1 MAPGTGWHGGRADR
15 GGTRPHHPRRL
26 RRDRARRRTRPVR
39 RRAAAAGPGPRRRP
53 VRPAA
58 AAPARPEPRLPA
70 GAQGPGATGP
80 HPVGRSPRRPRGRRR
95 PAARRPAAPAG
106 RRRTGES
113 AARTGPDP
121 GGGGARAQLAA
132 RRPGGPALHR
142 VRTRLPRGGGD
153 PRPARRRHRRPPPG
167 DRGLRPPHARRSR
180 RPPEGHPRARPGPPG
195 RRRPRR
201 PRPAPR
207 HPPAAVRRPRGRRA
221 DPAAAEGPARRL
233 GRGHRPRRHRGRRRG
248 RRAGRR
254 RPRRTARHHR
264 RRTGERL
271 MTGTDRTPPTDKVLD
286 SLKRLTA
293 ELRQTRKRLRE
304 AEDAAREPVAI
315 IGMACRYP
323 GGVRSPEDLWR
334 LVAGG
339 RDAVSAFPTDRDWD
353 LGALHGP
360 QAGDAGTS
368 HAQAGGFLYDVADF
382 DPAPF
387 GISPREATA
396 MDPQQRLLLETAWET
411 FEHAGIDPSALR
423 GSRTGVYAGIMYHDY
438 AARLKE
444 LPEEVMGYLGTGT
457 SGSIASGRVAY
468 TFGLEGP
475 AVTIDTACSSSLV
488 ALHLA
493 VTALRKGECSLAMA
507 GGATVMASPLP
518 FVDFSRQEG
527 LASDGRCKSFAAAA
541 DGTGWAEG
549 AGMLLLERL
558 SDARRNGH
566 RVLAV
571 VRGSAVNQDGASNGL
586 TAPNG
591 PAQRRVIR
599 QALADAG
606 LGPADVDAVEAHGTG
621 TTLGDPIE
629 AQALLAA
636 YGQGRAPGQPLR
648 LGSLKSN
655 IGHTQAAAGVGGVIK
670 MVLALREQLLPR
682 TLHVDEPTPHVDWSA
697 GAVELLT
704 EPRPWPRGEA
714 PRRAG
719 VSSFGFSGTNAHV
732 VIEEPPA
739 EEPRP
744 APDAAP
750 APAGT
755 PRTTALWAL
764 TAASE
769 PALRAQAARLS
780 EHLRRHPGLRPHDV
794 GYSLLTTRAPLEH
807 RAVLTGDDPGE
818 LLRAVEAFAAGRP
831 ASALLHGRTAPGG
844 LAMMFTGGGSQRPRM
859 GRGLYEAFPAFADA
873 FDEVCAELDR
883 HLPAP
888 LRPVVFAGPDEDGH
902 ALLAGQ
908 AFAQPAL
915 FAVEVALFRLFGS
928 WGVEPD
934 HVLGHSGGELA
945 AAYVAGVLSVADAA
959 ALVAARGRLTGELPP
974 GGVMVAVAAAED
986 EVRPLLA
993 DGAEIAAV
1001 NSPGAV
1007 VLTGDEQPV
1016 TALAAHF
1023 ARQGRK
1029 TRRLNVS
1036 YASHSARVTP
1046 MLDELRQVA
1055 AGLEFRPPRIGF
1067 VSTVTGRPADATELC
1082 TPEYWV
1088 RNARRPVR
1096 FADAV
1101 RHLEAAGVRTFL
1113 ELGPEAALTPMAEA
1127 CLTAACAAVP
1137 AQRADRPETAAVT
1150 AAAGHLHARGTAVD
1164 WEAFFQGTHARR
1176 VGLPTYAFQRRRHWL
1191 RAPVRDR
1198 VDVSAAGLGFPD
1210 HPLLGASV
1218 LMADSEEYL
1227 FTGRLTPAAQPW
1239 LADHAVGGSV
1249 LLPGTAFLE
1258 LALRAGRPADCDRV
1272 EELTLTAPLVIPDDR
1287 AVVLQIRVGAPG
1299 EDGRRAVEVYAR
1311 DEDALPGQPWVR
1323 HATGTLSAAAPHPPR
1338 DEDPAVWPP
1347 AGATALG
1354 LDGLYDRLA
1363 AEGLH
1368 YGPVFQGLRA
1378 VWQRGREL
1386 FAEVALDD
1394 EQHDGARSFGLHPAL
1409 LDAALHALGL
1419 GTLPHVAGTAALP
1432 FSWHGVSLFAAGAA
1446 AARVRLAP
1454 NGPGTVAI
1462 DVTDP
1467 TGRPVLAVD
1476 ALALR
1481 PAGRITAG
1489 AGTREPLLHLTWT
1502 PPRTPAVPAPYGATA
1517 ALADALDSAE
1527 PPPGI
1532 LLLPLTGTPRDA
1544 RPDRAAG
1551 ECAADALE
1559 QVRAWL
1565 ADDRFAATRLV
1576 AVTSGAVA
1584 AGPEEDVTDL
1594 AGAAALGL
1602 LRSAQSEHPGR
1613 IVLVDTDAPEDL
1625 TRDLP
1630 AVLGTDEPAL
1640 ALRAGRPLLP
1650 RLVPAGAPPGRPPA
1664 FDPDGTVLITGG
1676 TGALGGLLA
1685 RHLVAEHGVRHL
1697 LLTSRSGPAADGAP
1711 ELADALRALGARV
1724 TVTACDA
1731 ADRESLAGLLASI
1744 PQDRPLTAVVH
1755 AAGVL
1760 DDGTVQTLTP
1770 DRVRRVMAPKA
1781 GAAWHLHDLT
1791 KDAGLSA
1798 FVLFSSA
1805 AGLLGA
1811 PGQANYAAAN
1821 GFLDAL
1827 ALHRRSL
1834 GLPALSL
1841 AWGLWEGTT
1850 GMVGGLD
1857 GPARHRLAGLGMRP
1871 IPAADGLALFDAAL
1885 AGTEPLVAPL
1895 HLDPRRLD
1903 AGTAPALLRALVR
1916 PAPQRSAAAAP
1927 ARPDGTGLAQ
1937 RLAAL
1942 PEAERLRELTE
1953 LVRAEAAAILG
1964 HDSPRE
1970 VPEDRTFAEAGFD
1983 SLAAIGLRNRLG
1995 THTGLRLPTTLV
2007 FDHPT
2012 PAHLAGHLR
2021 GLLLGSTAATA
2032 APARGPAAP
2041 ADEPIAIIGMA
2052 CRYPGGVTSPEDLW
2066 DLVLSGRDAVRA
2078 MPRDRGWDIDGRYD
2092 PGPGPGRRGTFST
2105 RHGGFLDGAADFD
2118 PGFFGISPRE
2128 ALAMDPQ
2135 QRLLL
2140 EVSWEAF
2147 ERAGLDPQSARGSD
2161 TGVFAGVMYHDY
2173 GSWAAD
2179 TPDDVEGYL
2188 GSGTAGSVASG
2199 RIAYALGLEGP
2210 AVTVDTACSS
2220 SLVALHLAAQ
2230 ALRAGECSLALAGGA
2245 TVMATPG
2252 PFIEFSRQR
2261 GLAPDGRCKSFA
2273 AGADGTG
2280 WGEGVAVL
2288 LVERLSDARRNGHR
2302 VLAVLRGSA
2311 VNQDGASNG
2320 LTAPSG
2326 PAQQRV
2332 IRQALAAA
2340 GLTARQVDGVEA
2352 HGTGTVLGDPI
2363 EAQALLETYGGEHG
2377 PDRPVWLGSL
2387 KSNIGHTQAAAGV
2400 GGVIKMV
2407 QAIRHGTLPRTL
2419 HVDRP
2424 TPHVDWSAGG
2434 MRLLTDAVAWPATGE
2449 PRRAGISSFGIS
2461 GTNAHAIIEQ
2471 APDDLAAP
2479 APDAG
2484 PADPARQP
2492 ADDGAPWLLSA
2503 ADPAAL
2509 RDQARRLLTR
2519 LRARPDTP
2527 AADLA
2532 FSLATT
2538 RSALRHRAAV
2548 VAVGG
2553 EDRTA
2558 ALERLAGT
2566 GLPGPGALTG
2576 RAADGTVAFLFSGQG
2591 SQRPGAG
2598 RELAAADPVFAKA
2611 LDEVCGYLDPLLDR
2625 PLREILFAEPGTADA
2640 ALLDRTD
2647 YTQPALFALET
2658 ALAYRLRS
2666 WGVRPDV
2673 VAGHSLGE
2681 LTAAHIAGVL
2691 GLQDAATLVAARGR
2705 LMQALPVHGAMAAV
2719 QAPEEEVV
2727 ALLTDRVTLAAVNGA
2742 GSVVVSGDADAVDA
2756 LTARLA
2762 AAGRR
2767 TRRLRVSHAFHSA
2780 HMDGMLDEFR
2790 RIAREVSFREP
2801 ALPVVSATTGR
2812 PAPAAELCAPEYWV
2826 RQLREPVRFRDA
2838 VARLEADGAAV
2849 FVEIGPGTTLTA
2861 AARDSLADRARPVVP
2876 LLRPGLPET
2885 RALTT
2890 ALAEAHVH
2898 GVDVDWAAY
2907 FADTGAHRVDLP
2919 TYPFQRRRYWL
2930 AAGPR
2935 RTAREHPV
2943 LGPAVSAPDIQ
2954 GSVFAGDLDTRA
2966 RPWLAGHR
2974 VAGTAVLPGAALAE
2988 LALRAG
2994 AELGCPTVEDLVLQA
3009 PLPVPDD
3016 TVLPLRLSVQEP
3028 DADGRRSFGVYAR
3041 AGDTWTRHAVGT
3053 LSAARQDPPATT
3065 GPWPPAGAVAVDL
3078 TGVYDRMAEAGLSYG
3093 ETFRGLRAVWRDG
3106 DALLA
3111 EVALPDGTDPDAFG
3125 VHPALLDA
3133 ALHPLALGED
3143 DRPAP
3148 PVLPFSWRGVRLHG
3162 TGARTLR
3169 VRLAPAGDPG
3179 TVSLELTDPDGA
3191 PVASVA
3197 ALALRP
3203 VSAPPDTARPLLRVE
3218 WTPADHPAPAADP
3231 GTRSWAVL
3239 GPTPIGSLPRADTLA
3254 LLPDG
3259 TDTVLAPFL
3268 TPHDPLDPRPA
3279 HRALE
3284 LIRTWLSDARW
3295 TRSRLVAV
3303 TRRAVAAAPDDD
3315 VPDLAH
3321 APLWGLL
3328 RSAASEHPGRFA
3340 VVDVDGEQASWDA
3353 LPAAVASGLAQ
3364 VALRGG
3370 TPRTPRLV
3378 PSALTPGASVFGPDG
3393 TVLVTG
3399 AAGALGGA
3407 TARHLV
3413 AAHGVRH
3420 VLLVGR
3426 RADDPRLAALAT
3438 EIERLGG
3445 AATAAGCDVGDRDA
3459 LAAVLAGVPAD
3470 RPLTAVVHCAG
3481 VLDDTVVASLTP
3493 HRLERV
3499 LRAKAASAWHLH
3511 DLTKDAGLTAFVLF
3525 SSAAGL
3531 LGAPGQANYAA
3542 ANTFLDALAQH
3553 RRAHGLAALS
3563 LAWGPWDQGGDGM
3576 AGAPELRR
3584 TARAGIEALTPGRGL
3599 ALFDAAVGAVAPD
3612 PVLAPLATD
3621 QERLRALAGDPALPE
3636 PLRLLARHPAR
3647 PARPAHPAAVGHP
3660 AAEPPPA
3667 HLAALRGAE
3676 LEAALRSA
3684 VRTAAAAVLGFTS
3697 PGDVDDDRSLPE
3709 LGMDSLIAVELRN
3722 RLERATGLRL
3732 AATVVFDHPTVPALV
3747 RHLRTELA
3755 AGTAAA
3761 AVPPEDDG
3769 VGALFRRARAA
3780 GRTLD
3785 GIELLRTASRLLPSF
3800 SGAAELGERP
3810 EPVRLAGGD
3819 GTAPAL
3825 VCFPAV
3831 VALSGPH
3838 QFARLAGA
3846 LRGRREVVA
3855 VPQPGFLPGEPL
3867 PADWRA
3873 VVEAQTATVRRYAAG
3888 APVALL
3894 GYSSGGWI
3902 AHAVAASLAAAG
3914 EAPQALV
3921 LLDTYL
3927 QSETSDTLAT
3937 AFTDGLFDRQQD
3949 GAPVDSRSLTAM
3961 GAYFRV
3967 FEEWTPTRTGVPTLF
3982 VRAADALPGTEAGP
3996 HPAWAADA
4004 TAHETPGDHFSLLE
4018 EHAGATAQAVH
4029 AWLTGRTDRHPT
4041 YRSA

>member
-1 MAPGTGWHGGRADR
+1 
-15 GGTRPHHPRRL
+15 
-26 RRDRARRRTRPVR
+26 
-39 RRAAAAGPGPRRRP
+39 
-53 VRPAA
+53 
-58 AAPARPEPRLPA
+58 
-70 GAQGPGATGP
+70 
-80 HPVGRSPRRPRGRRR
+80 
-95 PAARRPAAPAG
+95 
-106 RRRTGES
+106 
-113 AARTGPDP
+113 
-121 GGGGARAQLAA
+121 
-132 RRPGGPALHR
+132 
-142 VRTRLPRGGGD
+142 
-153 PRPARRRHRRPPPG
+153 
-167 DRGLRPPHARRSR
+167 
-180 RPPEGHPRARPGPPG
+180 
-195 RRRPRR
+195 
-201 PRPAPR
+201 
-207 HPPAAVRRPRGRRA
+207 
-221 DPAAAEGPARRL
+221 
-233 GRGHRPRRHRGRRRG
+233 
-248 RRAGRR
+248 
-254 RPRRTARHHR
+254 
-264 RRTGERL
+264 

-334 LVAGG
+334 LLAGG

-807 RAVLTGDDPGE
+807 RAVLTGDDPEE

-945 AAYVAGVLSVADAA
+945 AAHVAGVLSVADAA

-1088 RNARRPVR
+1088 RNARHPVR

-1137 AQRADRPETAAVT
+1137 AQRADRPEPAAVT

-1176 VGLPTYAFQRRRHWL
+1176 IGLPTYAFQRRRHWL

-1258 LALRAGRPADCDRV
+1258 LALRAGRHADCDRV

-1287 AVVLQIRVGAPG
+1287 AVVLQIRVGSPG

-1338 DEDPAVWPP
+1338 DQDPAAWPP

-1368 YGPVFQGLRA
+1368 YGPAFQGLRA

-1419 GTLPHVAGTAALP
+1419 GTLPDVAGTAALP

-1446 AARVRLAP
+1446 TARVRLAP

-1467 TGRPVLAVD
+1467 TGRPVLAAD

-1517 ALADALDSAE
+1517 ALADALDSAA
-1527 PPPGI
+1527 PPPGV

-1551 ECAADALE
+1551 ECAAHVLE

-1625 TRDLP
+1625 PRDLP
-1630 AVLGTDEPAL
+1630 TALGTDEPAL

-1791 KDAGLSA
+1791 RDLPLSA

-1916 PAPQRSAAAAP
+1916 PAPQRS
-1927 ARPDGTGLAQ
+1927 
-1937 RLAAL
+1937 
-1942 PEAERLRELTE
+1942 
-1953 LVRAEAAAILG
+1953 
-1964 HDSPRE
+1964 
-1970 VPEDRTFAEAGFD
+1970 
-1983 SLAAIGLRNRLG
+1983 
-1995 THTGLRLPTTLV
+1995 
-2007 FDHPT
+2007 
-2012 PAHLAGHLR
+2012 
-2021 GLLLGSTAATA
+2021 
-2032 APARGPAAP
+2032 
-2041 ADEPIAIIGMA
+2041 
-2052 CRYPGGVTSPEDLW
+2052 
-2066 DLVLSGRDAVRA
+2066 
-2078 MPRDRGWDIDGRYD
+2078 
-2092 PGPGPGRRGTFST
+2092 
-2105 RHGGFLDGAADFD
+2105 
-2118 PGFFGISPRE
+2118 
-2128 ALAMDPQ
+2128 
-2135 QRLLL
+2135 
-2140 EVSWEAF
+2140 
-2147 ERAGLDPQSARGSD
+2147 
-2161 TGVFAGVMYHDY
+2161 
-2173 GSWAAD
+2173 
-2179 TPDDVEGYL
+2179 
-2188 GSGTAGSVASG
+2188 
-2199 RIAYALGLEGP
+2199 
-2210 AVTVDTACSS
+2210 
-2220 SLVALHLAAQ
+2220 
-2230 ALRAGECSLALAGGA
+2230 
-2245 TVMATPG
+2245 
-2252 PFIEFSRQR
+2252 
-2261 GLAPDGRCKSFA
+2261 
-2273 AGADGTG
+2273 
-2280 WGEGVAVL
+2280 
-2288 LVERLSDARRNGHR
+2288 
-2302 VLAVLRGSA
+2302 
-2311 VNQDGASNG
+2311 
-2320 LTAPSG
+2320 
-2326 PAQQRV
+2326 
-2332 IRQALAAA
+2332 
-2340 GLTARQVDGVEA
+2340 
-2352 HGTGTVLGDPI
+2352 
-2363 EAQALLETYGGEHG
+2363 
-2377 PDRPVWLGSL
+2377 
-2387 KSNIGHTQAAAGV
+2387 
-2400 GGVIKMV
+2400 
-2407 QAIRHGTLPRTL
+2407 
-2419 HVDRP
+2419 
-2424 TPHVDWSAGG
+2424 
-2434 MRLLTDAVAWPATGE
+2434 
-2449 PRRAGISSFGIS
+2449 
-2461 GTNAHAIIEQ
+2461 
-2471 APDDLAAP
+2471 
-2479 APDAG
+2479 
-2484 PADPARQP
+2484 
-2492 ADDGAPWLLSA
+2492 
-2503 ADPAAL
+2503 
-2509 RDQARRLLTR
+2509 
-2519 LRARPDTP
+2519 
-2527 AADLA
+2527 
-2532 FSLATT
+2532 
-2538 RSALRHRAAV
+2538 
-2548 VAVGG
+2548 
-2553 EDRTA
+2553 
-2558 ALERLAGT
+2558 
-2566 GLPGPGALTG
+2566 
-2576 RAADGTVAFLFSGQG
+2576 
-2591 SQRPGAG
+2591 
-2598 RELAAADPVFAKA
+2598 
-2611 LDEVCGYLDPLLDR
+2611 
-2625 PLREILFAEPGTADA
+2625 
-2640 ALLDRTD
+2640 
-2647 YTQPALFALET
+2647 
-2658 ALAYRLRS
+2658 
-2666 WGVRPDV
+2666 
-2673 VAGHSLGE
+2673 
-2681 LTAAHIAGVL
+2681 
-2691 GLQDAATLVAARGR
+2691 
-2705 LMQALPVHGAMAAV
+2705 
-2719 QAPEEEVV
+2719 
-2727 ALLTDRVTLAAVNGA
+2727 
-2742 GSVVVSGDADAVDA
+2742 
-2756 LTARLA
+2756 
-2762 AAGRR
+2762 
-2767 TRRLRVSHAFHSA
+2767 
-2780 HMDGMLDEFR
+2780 
-2790 RIAREVSFREP
+2790 
-2801 ALPVVSATTGR
+2801 
-2812 PAPAAELCAPEYWV
+2812 
-2826 RQLREPVRFRDA
+2826 
-2838 VARLEADGAAV
+2838 
-2849 FVEIGPGTTLTA
+2849 
-2861 AARDSLADRARPVVP
+2861 
-2876 LLRPGLPET
+2876 
-2885 RALTT
+2885 
-2890 ALAEAHVH
+2890 
-2898 GVDVDWAAY
+2898 
-2907 FADTGAHRVDLP
+2907 
-2919 TYPFQRRRYWL
+2919 
-2930 AAGPR
+2930 
-2935 RTAREHPV
+2935 
-2943 LGPAVSAPDIQ
+2943 
-2954 GSVFAGDLDTRA
+2954 
-2966 RPWLAGHR
+2966 
-2974 VAGTAVLPGAALAE
+2974 
-2988 LALRAG
+2988 
-2994 AELGCPTVEDLVLQA
+2994 
-3009 PLPVPDD
+3009 
-3016 TVLPLRLSVQEP
+3016 
-3028 DADGRRSFGVYAR
+3028 
-3041 AGDTWTRHAVGT
+3041 
-3053 LSAARQDPPATT
+3053 
-3065 GPWPPAGAVAVDL
+3065 
-3078 TGVYDRMAEAGLSYG
+3078 
-3093 ETFRGLRAVWRDG
+3093 
-3106 DALLA
+3106 
-3111 EVALPDGTDPDAFG
+3111 
-3125 VHPALLDA
+3125 
-3133 ALHPLALGED
+3133 
-3143 DRPAP
+3143 
-3148 PVLPFSWRGVRLHG
+3148 
-3162 TGARTLR
+3162 
-3169 VRLAPAGDPG
+3169 
-3179 TVSLELTDPDGA
+3179 
-3191 PVASVA
+3191 
-3197 ALALRP
+3197 
-3203 VSAPPDTARPLLRVE
+3203 
-3218 WTPADHPAPAADP
+3218 
-3231 GTRSWAVL
+3231 
-3239 GPTPIGSLPRADTLA
+3239 
-3254 LLPDG
+3254 
-3259 TDTVLAPFL
+3259 
-3268 TPHDPLDPRPA
+3268 
-3279 HRALE
+3279 
-3284 LIRTWLSDARW
+3284 
-3295 TRSRLVAV
+3295 
-3303 TRRAVAAAPDDD
+3303 
-3315 VPDLAH
+3315 
-3321 APLWGLL
+3321 
-3328 RSAASEHPGRFA
+3328 
-3340 VVDVDGEQASWDA
+3340 
-3353 LPAAVASGLAQ
+3353 
-3364 VALRGG
+3364 
-3370 TPRTPRLV
+3370 
-3378 PSALTPGASVFGPDG
+3378 
-3393 TVLVTG
+3393 
-3399 AAGALGGA
+3399 
-3407 TARHLV
+3407 
-3413 AAHGVRH
+3413 
-3420 VLLVGR
+3420 
-3426 RADDPRLAALAT
+3426 
-3438 EIERLGG
+3438 
-3445 AATAAGCDVGDRDA
+3445 
-3459 LAAVLAGVPAD
+3459 
-3470 RPLTAVVHCAG
+3470 
-3481 VLDDTVVASLTP
+3481 
-3493 HRLERV
+3493 
-3499 LRAKAASAWHLH
+3499 
-3511 DLTKDAGLTAFVLF
+3511 
-3525 SSAAGL
+3525 
-3531 LGAPGQANYAA
+3531 
-3542 ANTFLDALAQH
+3542 
-3553 RRAHGLAALS
+3553 
-3563 LAWGPWDQGGDGM
+3563 
-3576 AGAPELRR
+3576 
-3584 TARAGIEALTPGRGL
+3584 
-3599 ALFDAAVGAVAPD
+3599 
-3612 PVLAPLATD
+3612 
-3621 QERLRALAGDPALPE
+3621 
-3636 PLRLLARHPAR
+3636 
-3647 PARPAHPAAVGHP
+3647 
-3660 AAEPPPA
+3660 
-3667 HLAALRGAE
+3667 
-3676 LEAALRSA
+3676 
-3684 VRTAAAAVLGFTS
+3684 
-3697 PGDVDDDRSLPE
+3697 
-3709 LGMDSLIAVELRN
+3709 
-3722 RLERATGLRL
+3722 
-3732 AATVVFDHPTVPALV
+3732 
-3747 RHLRTELA
+3747 
-3755 AGTAAA
+3755 
-3761 AVPPEDDG
+3761 
-3769 VGALFRRARAA
+3769 
-3780 GRTLD
+3780 
-3785 GIELLRTASRLLPSF
+3785 
-3800 SGAAELGERP
+3800 
-3810 EPVRLAGGD
+3810 
-3819 GTAPAL
+3819 
-3825 VCFPAV
+3825 
-3831 VALSGPH
+3831 
-3838 QFARLAGA
+3838 
-3846 LRGRREVVA
+3846 
-3855 VPQPGFLPGEPL
+3855 
-3867 PADWRA
+3867 
-3873 VVEAQTATVRRYAAG
+3873 
-3888 APVALL
+3888 
-3894 GYSSGGWI
+3894 
-3902 AHAVAASLAAAG
+3902 
-3914 EAPQALV
+3914 
-3921 LLDTYL
+3921 
-3927 QSETSDTLAT
+3927 
-3937 AFTDGLFDRQQD
+3937 
-3949 GAPVDSRSLTAM
+3949 
-3961 GAYFRV
+3961 
-3967 FEEWTPTRTGVPTLF
+3967 
-3982 VRAADALPGTEAGP
+3982 
-3996 HPAWAADA
+3996 
-4004 TAHETPGDHFSLLE
+4004 
-4018 EHAGATAQAVH
+4018 
-4029 AWLTGRTDRHPT
+4029 
-4041 YRSA
+4041 

>member
-1 MAPGTGWHGGRADR
+1 MP
-15 GGTRPHHPRRL
+15 
-26 RRDRARRRTRPVR
+26 
-39 RRAAAAGPGPRRRP
+39 
-53 VRPAA
+53 
-58 AAPARPEPRLPA
+58 
-70 GAQGPGATGP
+70 
-80 HPVGRSPRRPRGRRR
+80 
-95 PAARRPAAPAG
+95 
-106 RRRTGES
+106 
-113 AARTGPDP
+113 
-121 GGGGARAQLAA
+121 
-132 RRPGGPALHR
+132 
-142 VRTRLPRGGGD
+142 
-153 PRPARRRHRRPPPG
+153 
-167 DRGLRPPHARRSR
+167 
-180 RPPEGHPRARPGPPG
+180 
-195 RRRPRR
+195 
-201 PRPAPR
+201 
-207 HPPAAVRRPRGRRA
+207 
-221 DPAAAEGPARRL
+221 
-233 GRGHRPRRHRGRRRG
+233 
-248 RRAGRR
+248 
-254 RPRRTARHHR
+254 
-264 RRTGERL
+264 
-271 MTGTDRTPPTDKVLD
+271 GTDRTPYDDKVLD

-315 IGMACRYP
+315 VGMACRYP
-323 GGVRSPEDLWR
+323 GGVRSPEDLWQ
-334 LVAGG
+334 LVAEG

-360 QAGDAGTS
+360 QAEDAGTS
-368 HAQAGGFLYDVADF
+368 HAHAGGFLYDVADF

-396 MDPQQRLLLETAWET
+396 MDPQQRLLLETAWEA
-411 FEHAGIDPSALR
+411 FEHAGIDPTTLR

-457 SGSIASGRVAY
+457 SGSIASGRIAY

-591 PAQRRVIR
+591 PAQRRVIG

-606 LGPADVDAVEAHGTG
+606 LGPGDVDAVEAHGTG

-636 YGQGRAPGQPLR
+636 YGQGRAPEHPLL

-682 TLHVDEPTPHVDWSA
+682 TLHVDEPTPHVDWSS
-697 GAVELLT
+697 GTVELLT
-704 EPRPWPRGEA
+704 EPRPWPRAGA

-732 VIEEPPA
+732 VIEEPPS
-739 EEPRP
+739 EELPSQELPSGEPPSRKSPSEEPPSEKPRP
-744 APDAAP
+744 A
-750 APAGT
+750 AGT
-755 PRTTALWAL
+755 ASPRPALWAL

-769 PALRAQAARLS
+769 QALRAQAARLS
-780 EHLRRHPGLRPHDV
+780 AHLRRHPGPSPLDV
-794 GYSLLTTRAPLEH
+794 GYSLLTTRTPQEH
-807 RAVLTGDDPGE
+807 RAVLTGDDREE
-818 LLRAVEAFAAGRP
+818 LLRAVEEFAAGRP
-831 ASALLHGRTAPGG
+831 VPGLLHGRTAPGG
-844 LAMMFTGGGSQRPRM
+844 LAMMFTGGGSQRPGM
-859 GRGLYEAFPAFADA
+859 GRELYAAFPAFADA
-873 FDEVCAELDR
+873 FDAACAELDR
-883 HLPAP
+883 HLPSP
-888 LRPVVFAGPDEDGH
+888 LRPAVFAEPGPGGDT
-902 ALLAGQ
+902 LLSGQ
-908 AFAQPAL
+908 AYAQPAL
-915 FAVEVALFRLFGS
+915 FAVEVALFRLFGT

-945 AAYVAGVLSVADAA
+945 AAHVAGVLSLADAA
-959 ALVAARGRLTGELPP
+959 ALVAARGRLTQELPV
-974 GGVMVAVAAAED
+974 GGAMVAVAAAED
-986 EVRPLLA
+986 EVRPLLT

-1007 VLTGDEQPV
+1007 VLTGDEEPV
-1016 TALAAHF
+1016 TALADHF

-1055 AGLEFRPPRIGF
+1055 AGLDFRPPRIGF
-1067 VSTVTGRPADATELC
+1067 VSTVTGAPADAGELC

-1113 ELGPEAALTPMAEA
+1113 ELGPDAALTPMAEA
-1127 CLTAACAAVP
+1127 CLTAASAAVP
-1137 AQRADRPETAAVT
+1137 AQRAGRPEAATVT
-1150 AAAGHLHARGTAVD
+1150 TAAGHLHTRGTGVD

-1176 VGLPTYAFQRRRHWL
+1176 VELPTYAFQRRRHWL
-1191 RAPVRDR
+1191 QAPARDR

-1218 LMADSEEYL
+1218 LVADSEEYL

-1239 LADHAVGGSV
+1239 LTDHAVGGSV

-1258 LALRAGRPADCDRV
+1258 LALRAGLHADCDHV
-1272 EELTLTAPLVIPDDR
+1272 EELTLTAPLVIPADR
-1287 AVVLQIRVGAPG
+1287 AVLLQIRVGAPG

-1311 DEDALPGQPWVR
+1311 DEDALTGQPWVR
-1323 HATGTLSAAAPHPPR
+1323 HATGVLSGAAPHPPGT
-1338 DEDPAVWPP
+1338 DDNPAPWPP
-1347 AGATALG
+1347 AGATALD

-1368 YGPVFQGLRA
+1368 YGPAFQGLRA
-1378 VWQRGREL
+1378 AWQRGEEL
-1386 FAEVALDD
+1386 FAEVALDG
-1394 EQHDGARSFGLHPAL
+1394 EQHDSARAFGLHPAL

-1419 GTLPHVAGTAALP
+1419 GTFPGAPDTASLP
-1432 FSWHGVSLFAAGAA
+1432 FSWHGVSLYAAGAV

-1454 NGPGTVAI
+1454 AGPGTVTVEVA
-1462 DVTDP
+1462 DQA
-1467 TGRPVLAVD
+1467 GRPVLTAGS
-1476 ALALR
+1476 LALR
-1481 PAGRITAG
+1481 PAGKLTEG
-1489 AGTREPLLHLTWT
+1489 AGPREPLLHLTWA
-1502 PPRTPAVPAPYGATA
+1502 PPRTPVVPASYGGTA
-1517 ALADALDSAE
+1517 PLAEALDPAAA
-1527 PPPGI
+1527 PPDV
-1532 LLLPLTGTPRDA
+1532 LLLPLLDTPPAD
-1544 RPDRAAG
+1544 RPDRAAADR
-1551 ECAADALE
+1551 AAHTLE
-1559 QVRAWL
+1559 QLRAWL
-1565 ADDRFAATRLV
+1565 ADDRLAGTRLAV
-1576 AVTSGAVA
+1576 VTSGAVA

-1594 AGAAALGL
+1594 PAAAALGL

-1613 IVLVDTDAPEDL
+1613 IVLVDTDAPEEL
-1625 TRDLP
+1625 PRDLP
-1630 AVLGTDEPAL
+1630 TALGSDEPTVAI
-1640 ALRAGRPLLP
+1640 RSGRLLVP
-1650 RLVPAGAPPGRPPA
+1650 RLTPADTPAARSSGVKPAGIPAVQPSGVDPAGIPATQTSGVTPAVQPSDPAPPGTPPVQSSNPA
-1664 FDPDGTVLITGG
+1664 ATGTPDGPPPVLDPDGTVLITGG
-1676 TGALGGLLA
+1676 TGALGGVLA
-1685 RHLVAEHGVRHL
+1685 RHLVARYGVRHL
-1697 LLTSRSGPAADGAP
+1697 LLTSRSGPAAEGAD
-1711 ELADALRALGARV
+1711 ELAAGLRALGAEI
-1724 TVTACDA
+1724 TVAACDA
-1731 ADRESLAGLLASI
+1731 ADRESLAGLLAAL
-1744 PQDRPLTAVVH
+1744 PPERPLTAVVH

-1760 DDGTVQTLTP
+1760 DDGTVEALTP

-1781 GAAWHLHDLT
+1781 DAAWHLHELT
-1791 KDAGLSA
+1791 RDMDLSA

-1827 ALHRRSL
+1827 AVHRRRR

-1850 GMVGGLD
+1850 GMVSGVD
-1857 GPARHRLAGLGMRP
+1857 APARRRLAGLGMRP
-1871 IPAADGLALFDAAL
+1871 IPEADGLALFDTAL
-1885 AGTEPLVAPL
+1885 AGDEPLVAPL

-1903 AGTAPALLRALVR
+1903 AATAPALLRALAR
-1916 PAPQRSAAAAP
+1916 PARQRRTASP
-1927 ARPDGTGLAQ
+1927 AEPGGTGPAE

-1942 PEAERLRELTE
+1942 PEAEQLRELTE

-1964 HDSPRE
+1964 YDSARD
-1970 VPEDRTFAEAGFD
+1970 VPDDRTFAEVGFD
-1983 SLAAIGLRNRLG
+1983 SLAAIELRNRLG
-1995 THTGLRLPTTLV
+1995 AHTGLRLPTTMV

-2012 PAHLAGHLR
+2012 PGDLAARLR
-2021 GLLLGSTAATA
+2021 VLLSGTAAAAA
-2032 APARGPAAP
+2032 APVRGSAAP
-2041 ADEPIAIIGMA
+2041 ADEPVAIIGMA

-2066 DLVLSGRDAVRA
+2066 DLVVSGRDAIDE

-2092 PGPGPGRRGTFST
+2092 PDPEPGRRGTIAT

-2147 ERAGLDPQSARGSD
+2147 ERAGIDPLSARGSD

-2173 GSWAAD
+2173 GSWAVGGA
-2179 TPDDVEGYL
+2179 PEDVEGYL

-2199 RIAYALGLEGP
+2199 RVAYALGLEGP

-2230 ALRAGECSLALAGGA
+2230 ALRSGECSLALAGGA

-2273 AGADGTG
+2273 ASADGTG

-2302 VLAVLRGSA
+2302 VLAVVRGSA

-2340 GLTARQVDGVEA
+2340 GLTARQVDAVEA

-2363 EAQALLETYGGEHG
+2363 EAQALLATYGSEHD
-2377 PDRPVWLGSL
+2377 PDRPLWLGSL
-2387 KSNIGHTQAAAGV
+2387 KSNIGHAQAAAGV

-2407 QAIRHGTLPRTL
+2407 QAMRHGTLPRTL

-2434 MRLLTDAVAWPATGE
+2434 VRLLTDAVAWPATGE
-2449 PRRAGISSFGIS
+2449 PRRAGVSSFGIS
-2461 GTNAHAIIEQ
+2461 GTNAHAVIEQ

-2479 APDAG
+2479 GPDPA
-2484 PADPARQP
+2484 PADPARRPQ
-2492 ADDGAPWLLSA
+2492 DDGAPWLLSA
-2503 ADPAAL
+2503 STPAAL
-2509 RDQARRLLTR
+2509 RDQARRLLEH
-2519 LRARPDTP
+2519 LRARPDTDTP

-2548 VAVGG
+2548 VAVGQV
-2553 EDRTA
+2553 ERTA

-2566 GLPGPGALTG
+2566 GTPGPGALTG
-2576 RAADGTVAFLFSGQG
+2576 RTADGTVAFLFSGQG
-2591 SQRPGAG
+2591 SQRPGMG

-2611 LDEVCGYLDPLLDR
+2611 LDEVCGYVDPFLER
-2625 PLREILFAEPGTADA
+2625 PLREVLFAEPGTADA

-2647 YTQPALFALET
+2647 YTQPALFAVET
-2658 ALAYRLRS
+2658 ALAHRLRS

-2673 VAGHSLGE
+2673 LAGHSLGE
-2681 LTAAHIAGVL
+2681 LTAAHVAGVL
-2691 GLQDAATLVAARGR
+2691 SLEDAATLVAARGR

-2719 QAPEEEVV
+2719 QAPEEEVA
-2727 ALLTDRVTLAAVNGA
+2727 ALLTDGVALAAVNGPA
-2742 GSVVVSGDADAVDA
+2742 SVVVSGDADAVDA
-2756 LTARLA
+2756 LTARLTE
-2762 AAGRR
+2762 AGRR

-2790 RIAREVSFREP
+2790 RIAQGVTFREP
-2801 ALPVVSATTGR
+2801 TLPVVSATTGR
-2812 PAPAAELCAPEYWV
+2812 PASAAELCSPEYWV

-2849 FVEIGPGTTLTA
+2849 LVEVGPGTALTA
-2861 AARDSLADRARPVVP
+2861 AARDCLADREHAVVP
-2876 LLRPGLPET
+2876 LLRPGLPEP
-2885 RALTT
+2885 RALTN

-2898 GVDVDWAAY
+2898 GVDVDWTRY
-2907 FADTGAHRVDLP
+2907 FEGAGARRVDLP

-2930 AAGPR
+2930 AAAPR
-2935 RTAREHPV
+2935 RADREHPV
-2943 LGPAVSAPDIQ
+2943 LGPAVSAPDIR
-2954 GSVFAGDLDTRA
+2954 GSVFTGELDARA
-2966 RPWLAGHR
+2966 LPWLAGHR

-2994 AELGCPTVEDLVLQA
+2994 AELGCPTVEDLVLQT
-3009 PLPVPDD
+3009 PLTVPDD
-3016 TVLPLRLSVQEP
+3016 TPLPLRLSVQEP
-3028 DADGRRSFGVYAR
+3028 DPTGRRSFTVYTLT
-3041 AGDTWTRHAVGT
+3041 DTTWTRHATGT
-3053 LSAARQDPPATT
+3053 LTTTDRALPTDT
-3065 GPWPPAGAVAVDL
+3065 GPWPPAGATPVELSGA
-3078 TGVYDRMAEAGLSYG
+3078 YERMAEAGLSYG
-3093 ETFRGLRAVWRDG
+3093 PVFQGLRAAWRDG
-3106 DALLA
+3106 DVLLA
-3111 EVALPDGTDPDAFG
+3111 EVALPDGTDPGAFG

-3133 ALHPLALGED
+3133 ALHVLGVGD
-3143 DRPAP
+3143 GDRPAP
-3148 PVLPFSWRGVRLHG
+3148 PVLPFSWRGVRLHAA
-3162 TGARTLR
+3162 GARALR
-3169 VRLAPAGDPG
+3169 VRLTPAGTPG
-3179 TVSLELTDPDGA
+3179 TVAVELTDPTGA

-3197 ALALRP
+3197 ALSLRP
-3203 VSAPPDTARPLLRVE
+3203 VSAAPGPDRSLLRVD
-3218 WTPADHPAPAADP
+3218 WTRPDVPAPAPD
-3231 GTRSWAVL
+3231 TRAWTVL
-3239 GPTPIGSLPRADTLA
+3239 GSTPLGSLPRVDDLTLV
-3254 LLPDG
+3254 PDG
-3259 TDTVLAPFL
+3259 TDTVLVPFL
-3268 TPHDPLDPRPA
+3268 TPHDPHAQLDHLDPLDAAPL

-3284 LIRTWLSDARW
+3284 LIRAWLSDARR

-3303 TRRAVAAAPDDD
+3303 TRRAVAAGPEED

-3340 VVDVDGEQASWDA
+3340 VVDVDGAQESWDA
-3353 LPAAVASGLAQ
+3353 LPAAVASGAVQ
-3364 VALRGG
+3364 VAIRGG
-3370 TPRTPRLV
+3370 EPRTPRLV
-3378 PSALTPGASVFGPDG
+3378 PSALAPGAAAFGPDG
-3393 TVLVTG
+3393 TTVVTG
-3399 AAGALGGA
+3399 AAGALGRS

-3426 RADDPRLAALAT
+3426 RADDPRLTALAA
-3438 EIERLGG
+3438 EIEGLGG
-3445 AATAAGCDVGDRDA
+3445 TATVAGCDVGDRDA

-3470 RPLTAVVHCAG
+3470 RPVGAVVHCAG

-3493 HRLERV
+3493 RQLERV

-3511 DLTKDAGLTAFVLF
+3511 ELTRDTELSAFVLF

-3553 RRAHGLAALS
+3553 RRAHGLPALS
-3563 LAWGPWDQGGDGM
+3563 LAWGPWDQGGEGM
-3576 AGAPELRR
+3576 AGVPELRR
-3584 TARAGIEALTPGRGL
+3584 TARAGIEALTPERGL
-3599 ALFDAAVGAVAPD
+3599 ALFDAAVGADAPD
-3612 PVLAPLATD
+3612 PVLAPLATVP
-3621 QERLRALAGDPALPE
+3621 ERLRALADDPGLPE
-3636 PLRLLARHPAR
+3636 PLRLLARHPAA
-3647 PARPAHPAAVGHP
+3647 PARPAAAPATGRP
-3660 AAEPPPA
+3660 AGTAPQPA
-3667 HLAALRGAE
+3667 RLAGLSGTALE
-3676 LEAALRSA
+3676 DALRSA
-3684 VRTAAAAVLGFTS
+3684 VRTEAAAVLGFSS
-3697 PGDVDDDRSLPE
+3697 PDDVDEDRSLPE

-3732 AATVVFDHPTVPALV
+3732 AATVVFDHPTLPALV

-3755 AGTAAA
+3755 TATTAAA
-3761 AVPPEDDG
+3761 AAAAVAPPEDDG
-3769 VGALFRRARAA
+3769 VGALFRRARDA
-3780 GRTLD
+3780 GRTLE
-3785 GIELLRTASRLLPSF
+3785 GIELLRMASRFLPSF
-3800 SGAAELGERP
+3800 STPADLGERP
-3810 EPVRLAGGD
+3810 EPVRLASGD
-3819 GTAPAL
+3819 GTEPAL

-3831 VALSGPH
+3831 VAMSGPH
-3838 QFARLAGA
+3838 QFARFAGA

-3855 VPQPGFLPGEPL
+3855 VPQPGFLPGELL
-3867 PADWRA
+3867 PGTREA
-3873 VVEAQTATVRRYAAG
+3873 VVEAQAEAVRRYAAG
-3888 APVALL
+3888 RPVALL

-3902 AHAVAASLAAAG
+3902 AHAVAARLAADG
-3914 EAPQALV
+3914 EAPGALV

-3937 AFTDGLFDRQQD
+3937 AFTDGLFTRH
-3949 GAPVDSRSLTAM
+3949 GAEAAADTRSLTAM

-3967 FEEWTPTRTGVPTLF
+3967 FADWTPTRPAAPTLF
-3982 VRAADALPGTEAGP
+3982 LRAAEALPGTEPLPGTEARPGTVTGP
-3996 HPAWAADA
+3996 QPSWTADA
-4004 TAHETPGDHFSLLE
+4004 TLQETPGDHFSMLE
-4018 EHAGATAQAVH
+4018 EHAGPTAQAVH
-4029 AWLTGRTDRHPT
+4029 AWLSRAGRSDTTTH
-4041 YRSA
+4041 RSA

>member
-1 MAPGTGWHGGRADR
+1 
-15 GGTRPHHPRRL
+15 
-26 RRDRARRRTRPVR
+26 
-39 RRAAAAGPGPRRRP
+39 
-53 VRPAA
+53 
-58 AAPARPEPRLPA
+58 
-70 GAQGPGATGP
+70 
-80 HPVGRSPRRPRGRRR
+80 
-95 PAARRPAAPAG
+95 
-106 RRRTGES
+106 
-113 AARTGPDP
+113 
-121 GGGGARAQLAA
+121 
-132 RRPGGPALHR
+132 
-142 VRTRLPRGGGD
+142 
-153 PRPARRRHRRPPPG
+153 
-167 DRGLRPPHARRSR
+167 
-180 RPPEGHPRARPGPPG
+180 
-195 RRRPRR
+195 
-201 PRPAPR
+201 
-207 HPPAAVRRPRGRRA
+207 
-221 DPAAAEGPARRL
+221 
-233 GRGHRPRRHRGRRRG
+233 
-248 RRAGRR
+248 
-254 RPRRTARHHR
+254 
-264 RRTGERL
+264 
-271 MTGTDRTPPTDKVLD
+271 MTGTDRTPYDDKVLD

-304 AEDAAREPVAI
+304 AEDAAREPIAI
-315 IGMACRYP
+315 VGMACRYP
-323 GGVRSPEDLWR
+323 GGVRTPEDLWQ
-334 LVAGG
+334 LVAEG

-368 HAQAGGFLYDVADF
+368 HAHAGGFLYDVADF

-396 MDPQQRLLLETAWET
+396 MDPQQRLLLETAWEA
-411 FEHAGIDPSALR
+411 FEHAGIDPATLR

-438 AARLKE
+438 ASRLKE

-457 SGSIASGRVAY
+457 SGSIASGRIAY

-636 YGQGRAPGQPLR
+636 YGQGRAPEHPLL

-682 TLHVDEPTPHVDWSA
+682 TLHVDEPTPHVDWSS
-697 GAVELLT
+697 GTVELLT
-704 EPRPWPRGEA
+704 EPRPWPRAGT

-732 VIEEPPA
+732 VIEEPPSEA
-739 EEPRP
+739 PPSGEPSSGEAPSEESRPAAGTVPPRP
-744 APDAAP
+744 
-750 APAGT
+750 
-755 PRTTALWAL
+755 ALWAL
-764 TAASE
+764 TATSE
-769 PALRAQAARLS
+769 QALRAQAARLS
-780 EHLRRHPGLRPHDV
+780 AHLRRHPDPSPLDV
-794 GYSLLTTRAPLEH
+794 GYSLLTTRTPLEH
-807 RAVLTGDDPGE
+807 RAVLTGDDREE
-818 LLRAVEAFAAGRP
+818 LLRAVEEFAAGRP
-831 ASALLHGRTAPGG
+831 APGLLHGRTAPGG
-844 LAMMFTGGGSQRPRM
+844 LAMMFTGGGSQRPGM
-859 GRGLYEAFPAFADA
+859 GRDLYAAFPAFADA
-873 FDEVCAELDR
+873 FDAACAELDR

-888 LRPVVFAGPDEDGH
+888 LRPAVFAGPGPDGDT
-902 ALLAGQ
+902 LLAGQ
-908 AFAQPAL
+908 AYAQPAL

-945 AAYVAGVLSVADAA
+945 AAHVAGVLSLADAA
-959 ALVAARGRLTGELPP
+959 ALVAARGRLTQELPV
-974 GGVMVAVAAAED
+974 GGAMVAVAAAEE
-986 EVRPLLA
+986 EVRPLLT

-1007 VLTGDEQPV
+1007 VLTGDEEPV
-1016 TALAAHF
+1016 TALAGHF

-1046 MLDELRQVA
+1046 MLAELRQVA
-1055 AGLEFRPPRIGF
+1055 AGLDFRPPRIGF
-1067 VSTVTGRPADATELC
+1067 VSTVTGAPADADELC

-1113 ELGPEAALTPMAEA
+1113 ELGPDAALTPMAEA
-1127 CLTAACAAVP
+1127 CLTAASAAVP
-1137 AQRADRPETAAVT
+1137 AQRAGRPEAATVT
-1150 AAAGHLHARGTAVD
+1150 TAAGHLHTRGAGVD

-1176 VGLPTYAFQRRRHWL
+1176 VELPTYAFQRRRHWL
-1191 RAPVRDR
+1191 EAPARDR

-1218 LMADSEEYL
+1218 LVADSEEYL

-1258 LALRAGRPADCDRV
+1258 LALRAGLHADCDHV
-1272 EELTLTAPLVIPDDR
+1272 EELTLTAPLVIPADR
-1287 AVVLQIRVGAPG
+1287 AVLLQIRVGTPG

-1311 DEDALPGQPWVR
+1311 DEDALTGRPWVR
-1323 HATGTLSAAAPHPPR
+1323 HATGVLSGAAPHPPR
-1338 DEDPAVWPP
+1338 TDGHPAPWPP
-1347 AGATALG
+1347 AGATALD

-1368 YGPVFQGLRA
+1368 YGPAFQGLRA
-1378 VWQRGREL
+1378 AWQRGEEL
-1386 FAEVALDD
+1386 FAEVALDG
-1394 EQHDGARSFGLHPAL
+1394 EQHDGARAFGLHPAL

-1419 GTLPHVAGTAALP
+1419 GTLPGAPDTASLP
-1432 FSWHGVSLFAAGAA
+1432 FSWHGVSLFAAGAV

-1454 NGPGTVAI
+1454 DGPGTVTVEVA
-1462 DVTDP
+1462 DQS
-1467 TGRPVLAVD
+1467 GRPVLTAGS
-1476 ALALR
+1476 LTLR
-1481 PAGRITAG
+1481 PAGRLTEG
-1489 AGTREPLLHLTWT
+1489 AGPREPLLHLTWA
-1502 PPRTPAVPAPYGATA
+1502 PPRTPVVPASYGGTA
-1517 ALADALDSAE
+1517 PLAEALGSAAA
-1527 PPPGI
+1527 PPDV
-1532 LLLPLTGTPRDA
+1532 LLLPLLDTPPAD
-1544 RPDRAAG
+1544 RPDRAAADR
-1551 ECAADALE
+1551 AAHTLE
-1559 QVRAWL
+1559 QLRAWL
-1565 ADDRFAATRLV
+1565 ADDRFAGTRLAV
-1576 AVTSGAVA
+1576 VTSGAVA

-1594 AGAAALGL
+1594 PGAAALGL

-1613 IVLVDTDAPEDL
+1613 IVLVDTDAPGEL
-1625 TRDLP
+1625 PRDLP
-1630 AVLGTDEPAL
+1630 AALGSDEPAV
-1640 ALRAGRPLLP
+1640 ALRAGRLLVP
-1650 RLVPAGAPPGRPPA
+1650 RLTPTDTRPAHPSDASSAVTSAVRPSDASSADTPAVQSSDATPAGTPAAQSSDASSAGTPAVQSSDAVPAGTSAAQSSSAALAGTRPARPSDASSADTPAVRSSDASPVDTSAAQSSDAVPAGTSAAQSSSAALADARPARPSDATPAGTPAAQSSDATPTATPPVRSSDPVAAGTPSGPPPVL
-1664 FDPDGTVLITGG
+1664 DPDGTVLITGG

-1685 RHLVAEHGVRHL
+1685 RHLVARYGVRHL
-1697 LLTSRSGPAADGAP
+1697 LLTSRSGPAAEGAD
-1711 ELADALRALGARV
+1711 ELAAGLRALGAEV
-1724 TVTACDA
+1724 TVAACDA
-1731 ADRESLAGLLASI
+1731 ADRESLAGLLAAL
-1744 PQDRPLTAVVH
+1744 PPEHPLTAVVH

-1760 DDGTVQTLTP
+1760 DDGTVEALTP

-1781 GAAWHLHDLT
+1781 DAAWHLHELT
-1791 KDAGLSA
+1791 RDMDLSA

-1827 ALHRRSL
+1827 AVHRRRR

-1850 GMVGGLD
+1850 GMVGTVD
-1857 GPARHRLAGLGMRP
+1857 APTRRRLAGLGMRP
-1871 IPAADGLALFDAAL
+1871 IPEADGLALFDTAL
-1885 AGTEPLVAPL
+1885 AGDEPLVAPL

-1903 AGTAPALLRALVR
+1903 AATAPALLRALAR
-1916 PAPQRSAAAAP
+1916 PARQRRTASP
-1927 ARPDGTGLAQ
+1927 AEPGGTGPAE
-1937 RLAAL
+1937 RLSAL
-1942 PEAERLRELTE
+1942 PEAEQLRELTE

-1964 HDSPRE
+1964 YENARD
-1970 VPEDRTFAEAGFD
+1970 VPDDRTFAEVGFD
-1983 SLAAIGLRNRLG
+1983 SLAAIELRNRLG
-1995 THTGLRLPTTLV
+1995 AHTGLRLPTTMV

-2012 PAHLAGHLR
+2012 PGDLAARLR
-2021 GLLLGSTAATA
+2021 VLLSGTAAAAA
-2032 APARGPAAP
+2032 APVRGSAAP

-2052 CRYPGGVTSPEDLW
+2052 CRYPGGVTSPEELW
-2066 DLVLSGRDAVRA
+2066 DLVVSGRDAIA
-2078 MPRDRGWDIDGRYD
+2078 EMPRDRGWDIDGRYD
-2092 PGPGPGRRGTFST
+2092 PDPEPGRRGTIAT

-2147 ERAGLDPQSARGSD
+2147 ERAGIDPLSARGSD

-2173 GSWAAD
+2173 GSWAVDGA
-2179 TPDDVEGYL
+2179 PEDVEGYL

-2199 RIAYALGLEGP
+2199 RVAYALGLEGP

-2230 ALRAGECSLALAGGA
+2230 ALRSGECSLALAGGA

-2302 VLAVLRGSA
+2302 VLAVVRGTA

-2340 GLTARQVDGVEA
+2340 GLTARQVDAVEA

-2363 EAQALLETYGGEHG
+2363 EAQALLATYGSAHD
-2377 PDRPVWLGSL
+2377 PDRPLWLGSL
-2387 KSNIGHTQAAAGV
+2387 KSNIGHAQAAAGV

-2407 QAIRHGTLPRTL
+2407 QAMRHGTLPRTL

-2434 MRLLTDAVAWPATGE
+2434 VRLLTDAVDWPTTGE
-2449 PRRAGISSFGIS
+2449 PRRAGVSSFGIS
-2461 GTNAHAIIEQ
+2461 GTNAHAVIEQ

-2479 APDAG
+2479 APDPAPAG
-2484 PADPARQP
+2484 PAREPR
-2492 ADDGAPWLLSA
+2492 DDGAPWLLSA
-2503 ADPAAL
+2503 STPAAL
-2509 RDQARRLLTR
+2509 RDQARRLLEH

-2548 VAVGG
+2548 VAVGPQ
-2553 EDRTA
+2553 ERTA

-2566 GLPGPGALTG
+2566 GTPGPGALTG
-2576 RAADGTVAFLFSGQG
+2576 RTADGTVAFLFSGQG
-2591 SQRPGAG
+2591 SQRPGMG

-2611 LDEVCGYLDPLLDR
+2611 LDEVCGYVDPLLER
-2625 PLREILFAEPGTADA
+2625 PLREVLFAEPGTADA

-2647 YTQPALFALET
+2647 YTQPALFAVET
-2658 ALAYRLRS
+2658 ALAHRLRS

-2673 VAGHSLGE
+2673 LAGHSLGE
-2681 LTAAHIAGVL
+2681 LVAAHVAGVL
-2691 GLQDAATLVAARGR
+2691 SLEDAATLVAARGR

-2719 QAPEEEVV
+2719 QAPEEEVA
-2727 ALLTDRVTLAAVNGA
+2727 ALLTDGVALAAVNGPA
-2742 GSVVVSGDADAVDA
+2742 SVVVSGDADAVDA
-2756 LTARLA
+2756 LTARLTE
-2762 AAGRR
+2762 AGRR

-2790 RIAREVSFREP
+2790 RIARGVTFREP
-2801 ALPVVSATTGR
+2801 SLPVVSATTGR
-2812 PAPAAELCAPEYWV
+2812 PASAAELCSPEYWV

-2838 VARLEADGAAV
+2838 VTRLEADGAAV
-2849 FVEIGPGTTLTA
+2849 LVEVGPGTALTA
-2861 AARDSLADRARPVVP
+2861 AARDCLADREHAVVP
-2876 LLRPGLPET
+2876 LLRPGLPEP

-2898 GVDVDWAAY
+2898 GVDVDWTEY
-2907 FADTGAHRVDLP
+2907 FEGAGARRVDLP

-2930 AAGPR
+2930 AATPR
-2935 RTAREHPV
+2935 RADREHPV
-2943 LGPAVSAPDIQ
+2943 LGPAVAAPGIE
-2954 GSVFAGDLDTRA
+2954 GSVLTGELDART
-2966 RPWLAGHR
+2966 RPWLAEHR

-2994 AELGCPTVEDLVLQA
+2994 AELGCPTVEDLVLEA
-3009 PLPVPDD
+3009 PLTVPDD
-3016 TVLPLRLSVQEP
+3016 TPLPLSLSVREP
-3028 DADGRRSFGVYAR
+3028 DAAGRRSFTVHTLTGT
-3041 AGDTWTRHAVGT
+3041 TWTRHATGT
-3053 LSAARQDPPATT
+3053 LSAAGQNPPPT
-3065 GPWPPAGAVAVDL
+3065 GGTWPPAGATPVDL
-3078 TGVYDRMAEAGLSYG
+3078 SGAYERMAEAGLSYG
-3093 ETFRGLRAVWRDG
+3093 PVFQGLRAAWRDG
-3106 DALLA
+3106 DVVLA
-3111 EVALPDGTDPDAFG
+3111 EAALPDGTDPGAFG

-3133 ALHPLALGED
+3133 ALHVLGVGD
-3143 DRPAP
+3143 GDRPAP
-3148 PVLPFSWRGVRLHG
+3148 PVLPFAWRGVRLHA
-3162 TGARTLR
+3162 TGARAVR
-3169 VRLAPAGDPG
+3169 VRLTPAGTPG
-3179 TVSLELTDPDGA
+3179 TVAVELTDPAGA

-3197 ALALRP
+3197 ALSLRP
-3203 VSAPPDTARPLLRVE
+3203 VSTAPGADRSLLRVD
-3218 WTPADHPAPAADP
+3218 WTRPDVPAQAPD
-3231 GTRSWAVL
+3231 TRAWTVL
-3239 GPTPIGSLPRADTLA
+3239 GSTPLGSLPRVDDPTLV
-3254 LLPDG
+3254 PDG
-3259 TDTVLAPFL
+3259 TDTVLVPFL
-3268 TPHDPLDPRPA
+3268 TAQDPHDQLDSHDPLGPA
-3279 HRALE
+3279 PLHRALE
-3284 LIRTWLSDARW
+3284 LIRAWLSDARR

-3303 TRRAVAAAPDDD
+3303 TRRAVAAGPEED

-3340 VVDVDGEQASWDA
+3340 VVDVDGAQESWDA
-3353 LPAAVASGLAQ
+3353 LPAAVASGAAQ
-3364 VALRGG
+3364 VAIRGG
-3370 TPRTPRLV
+3370 VPRTPRLV
-3378 PSALTPGASVFGPDG
+3378 PASLAPASLAPGAAAFGPDG
-3393 TVLVTG
+3393 TTVVTG
-3399 AAGALGGA
+3399 AAGALGRS

-3426 RADDPRLAALAT
+3426 RADDPRLAALAA
-3438 EIERLGG
+3438 EIEGLGG
-3445 AATAAGCDVGDRDA
+3445 TATAAGCDVGDRDA

-3470 RPLTAVVHCAG
+3470 RPVTAVVHCAG

-3493 HRLERV
+3493 RHLERV

-3511 DLTKDAGLTAFVLF
+3511 ELTRDTELSAFVLF

-3553 RRAHGLAALS
+3553 RRAHGLPALS
-3563 LAWGPWDQGGDGM
+3563 LAWGPWDQDGEGM

-3584 TARAGIEALTPGRGL
+3584 TARAGIEALTPERGL
-3599 ALFDAAVGAVAPD
+3599 ALFDAAVGTHAPD
-3612 PVLAPLATD
+3612 PVLAPLATAP
-3621 QERLRALAGDPALPE
+3621 ERLRALADDPGLPE
-3636 PLRLLARHPAR
+3636 PLRLLARHPAGA
-3647 PARPAHPAAVGHP
+3647 ARPAAAPASASPADTAVPAALP
-3660 AAEPPPA
+3660 AG
-3667 HLAALRGAE
+3667 LRGAA
-3676 LEAALRSA
+3676 LEDALRTA
-3684 VRTAAAAVLGFTS
+3684 VRTEAAAVLGFSS
-3697 PGDVDDDRSLPE
+3697 PDDVDEDSSLPE

-3732 AATVVFDHPTVPALV
+3732 AATVVFDHPTLPALV

-3755 AGTAAA
+3755 TAAATTAAA
-3761 AVPPEDDG
+3761 AAPPEDDG
-3769 VGALFRRARAA
+3769 VGALFRRARDA
-3780 GRTLD
+3780 GRTLE
-3785 GIELLRTASRLLPSF
+3785 GIELLRTASRFLPSF
-3800 SGAAELGERP
+3800 SAPADLGERP
-3810 EPVRLAGGD
+3810 EPVRLASGD
-3819 GTAPAL
+3819 GTEPAL

-3831 VALSGPH
+3831 VAMSGPH
-3838 QFARLAGA
+3838 QFARFAGA

-3855 VPQPGFLPGEPL
+3855 LPQPGFLPGELL
-3867 PADWRA
+3867 PATREA
-3873 VVEAQTATVRRYAAG
+3873 VVEAQAEAVRRYAAG
-3888 APVALL
+3888 RPVALL

-3902 AHAVAASLAAAG
+3902 AHAVAARLAADG
-3914 EAPQALV
+3914 EAPAALV

-3937 AFTDGLFDRQQD
+3937 ALTDGLFTRH
-3949 GAPVDSRSLTAM
+3949 GAEAATDTRSLTAM
-3961 GAYFRV
+3961 GAYFRL
-3967 FEEWTPTRTGVPTLF
+3967 FADWTPARPAAPTLF
-3982 VRAADALPGTEAGP
+3982 LRAAEALPGTEPLPGTATGP
-3996 HPAWAADA
+3996 QPSWAADA
-4004 TAHETPGDHFSLLE
+4004 TPQETPGDHFSMLE
-4018 EHAGATAQAVH
+4018 EHAGPTAQAVH
-4029 AWLTGRTDRHPT
+4029 AWLSRAGRSDTTTH
-4041 YRSA
+4041 RSA

>member
-1 MAPGTGWHGGRADR
+1 MP
-15 GGTRPHHPRRL
+15 
-26 RRDRARRRTRPVR
+26 
-39 RRAAAAGPGPRRRP
+39 
-53 VRPAA
+53 
-58 AAPARPEPRLPA
+58 
-70 GAQGPGATGP
+70 
-80 HPVGRSPRRPRGRRR
+80 
-95 PAARRPAAPAG
+95 
-106 RRRTGES
+106 
-113 AARTGPDP
+113 
-121 GGGGARAQLAA
+121 
-132 RRPGGPALHR
+132 
-142 VRTRLPRGGGD
+142 
-153 PRPARRRHRRPPPG
+153 
-167 DRGLRPPHARRSR
+167 
-180 RPPEGHPRARPGPPG
+180 
-195 RRRPRR
+195 
-201 PRPAPR
+201 
-207 HPPAAVRRPRGRRA
+207 
-221 DPAAAEGPARRL
+221 
-233 GRGHRPRRHRGRRRG
+233 
-248 RRAGRR
+248 
-254 RPRRTARHHR
+254 
-264 RRTGERL
+264 
-271 MTGTDRTPPTDKVLD
+271 GTDRTPYDDKVLD
-286 SLKRLTA
+286 TLKRLTA

-304 AEDAAREPVAI
+304 AEDAAREPVAVV
-315 IGMACRYP
+315 GMACRYP
-323 GGVRSPEDLWR
+323 GGVRSPEDLWQ
-334 LVAGG
+334 LVAEG

-360 QAGDAGTS
+360 RAEDAGTS
-368 HAQAGGFLYDVADF
+368 HAHAGGFLYDVADF

-396 MDPQQRLLLETAWET
+396 MDPQQRLLLETAWEA
-411 FEHAGIDPSALR
+411 FEHAGIDPATLR

-457 SGSIASGRVAY
+457 SGSIASGRIAY

-591 PAQRRVIR
+591 PAQRRVIQ

-636 YGQGRAPGQPLR
+636 YGQGRAPEHPLL

-670 MVLALREQLLPR
+670 MILALREQLLPR
-682 TLHVDEPTPHVDWSA
+682 TLHVDEPTPHVDWSSGTVA
-697 GAVELLT
+697 LLT
-704 EPRPWPRGEA
+704 EPRPWPRAGA

-732 VIEEPPA
+732 VIEEPPS
-739 EEPRP
+739 EEPPSQELPSGKPPSEEEPSEEPSSDKPRP
-744 APDAAP
+744 AAGP
-750 APAGT
+750 AS
-755 PRTTALWAL
+755 PRPALWAL

-769 PALRAQAARLS
+769 GALRAQAARLS
-780 EHLRRHPGLRPHDV
+780 AHLRRHPGPGPLDV
-794 GYSLLTTRAPLEH
+794 GYSLLTTRTPQEH
-807 RAVLTGDDPGE
+807 RAVLTGDDREE
-818 LLRAVEAFAAGRP
+818 LLRAVEEFAAGRP
-831 ASALLHGRTAPGG
+831 APGLLHGRTAPGG
-844 LAMMFTGGGSQRPRM
+844 LAMMFTGGGSQRPGM
-859 GRGLYEAFPAFADA
+859 GRELYAAFPAFADA
-873 FDEVCAELDR
+873 FDAACAELDR
-883 HLPAP
+883 HLPSP
-888 LRPVVFAGPDEDGH
+888 LRPAVFTEPGPGGDT
-902 ALLAGQ
+902 LLSGQ
-908 AFAQPAL
+908 AYAQPAL
-915 FAVEVALFRLFGS
+915 FAVEVALFRLFGT

-945 AAYVAGVLSVADAA
+945 AAHVAGVLSLADAA
-959 ALVAARGRLTGELPP
+959 ALVAARGRLTQELPV
-974 GGVMVAVAAAED
+974 GGVMMAVAAAED
-986 EVRPLLA
+986 EVRPMLT

-1007 VLTGDEQPV
+1007 VLTGDEEPV
-1016 TALAAHF
+1016 TALAGHF

-1046 MLDELRQVA
+1046 MLEELRQVA
-1055 AGLEFRPPRIGF
+1055 AGLDFRPPRIGF
-1067 VSTVTGRPADATELC
+1067 VSTVTGAPADAGELC

-1088 RNARRPVR
+1088 NNARRPVR

-1113 ELGPEAALTPMAEA
+1113 ELGPDAALTPMAEA
-1127 CLTAACAAVP
+1127 CLTAASAAVP
-1137 AQRADRPETAAVT
+1137 AQRAGRPEAATVT
-1150 AAAGHLHARGTAVD
+1150 TAAGHLHTRGAGVD

-1176 VGLPTYAFQRRRHWL
+1176 VELPTYAFQRRRHWL
-1191 RAPVRDR
+1191 QAPARDR

-1218 LMADSEEYL
+1218 LVADSEEYL

-1239 LADHAVGGSV
+1239 LTDHAVGGSV

-1258 LALRAGRPADCDRV
+1258 LALRAGLHADCDHV
-1272 EELTLTAPLVIPDDR
+1272 EELTLTAPLVIPADR
-1287 AVVLQIRVGAPG
+1287 AVLLQIRVGAPG

-1311 DEDALPGQPWVR
+1311 DEDALTGQPWVR
-1323 HATGTLSAAAPHPPR
+1323 HATGVLSGTAPHPPR
-1338 DEDPAVWPP
+1338 TDDNPAPWPP
-1347 AGATALG
+1347 AGATALD

-1368 YGPVFQGLRA
+1368 YGPAFQGLRA
-1378 VWQRGREL
+1378 AWQRGEEL
-1386 FAEVALDD
+1386 FAEVALDG
-1394 EQHDGARSFGLHPAL
+1394 EQHDSARAFGLHPAL

-1419 GTLPHVAGTAALP
+1419 GTLPGTADTASLP
-1432 FSWHGVSLFAAGAA
+1432 FSWHGVSLYAAGAV

-1454 NGPGTVAI
+1454 AGPGTVTVEVA
-1462 DVTDP
+1462 DR
-1467 TGRPVLAVD
+1467 TGRPVLTAGS
-1476 ALALR
+1476 LALR
-1481 PAGRITAG
+1481 PAGKLTEDAG
-1489 AGTREPLLHLTWT
+1489 PREPLLHLTWA
-1502 PPRTPAVPAPYGATA
+1502 PPRTPVVPASYGGTA
-1517 ALADALDSAE
+1517 PLAEALDPAAA
-1527 PPPGI
+1527 PPDV
-1532 LLLPLTGTPRDA
+1532 LLLPLLDTPPAD
-1544 RPDRAAG
+1544 RPDRAAADR
-1551 ECAADALE
+1551 AAHTLE
-1559 QVRAWL
+1559 QLRAWL
-1565 ADDRFAATRLV
+1565 ADDRLAGTRLAV
-1576 AVTSGAVA
+1576 VTSGAVA

-1594 AGAAALGL
+1594 PGAAALGL

-1613 IVLVDTDAPEDL
+1613 IVLVDTDAPEEL
-1625 TRDLP
+1625 PRDLP
-1630 AVLGTDEPAL
+1630 TALGSDEPAV
-1640 ALRAGRPLLP
+1640 AIRSGRLLVP
-1650 RLVPAGAPPGRPPA
+1650 RLTPADTPAARSSGAKPAGVPAVQPSGVDPAGIPATQTSDATPPVQTSDATPPVQTSDAAPPVQPSDPASTGTSAVQSSDPAPTGTPPVQSSGPA
-1664 FDPDGTVLITGG
+1664 ATGTPDGPPPVLDPDGTVLITGG
-1676 TGALGGLLA
+1676 TGALGGVLA
-1685 RHLVAEHGVRHL
+1685 RHLVARYGVRHL
-1697 LLTSRSGPAADGAP
+1697 LLTSRSGPAAEGAD
-1711 ELADALRALGARV
+1711 ELAAGLRALGAEV
-1724 TVTACDA
+1724 TVAACDA
-1731 ADRESLAGLLASI
+1731 ADRESLAGLLAAL
-1744 PQDRPLTAVVH
+1744 PPEHPLTAVVH

-1760 DDGTVQTLTP
+1760 DDGTVEALTP

-1781 GAAWHLHDLT
+1781 DAAWHLHELT
-1791 KDAGLSA
+1791 RDMDLSA

-1827 ALHRRSL
+1827 AVHRRRR

-1850 GMVGGLD
+1850 GMVSGVD
-1857 GPARHRLAGLGMRP
+1857 APARRRLAGLGMRP
-1871 IPAADGLALFDAAL
+1871 IPEADGLALFDAAL
-1885 AGTEPLVAPL
+1885 AGDEPLVAPL

-1903 AGTAPALLRALVR
+1903 AATAPALLRALAR
-1916 PAPQRSAAAAP
+1916 PARQRRTASP
-1927 ARPDGTGLAQ
+1927 AEPGGTGPAE

-1942 PEAERLRELTE
+1942 PEAEQLRELTE

-1964 HDSPRE
+1964 YDSARD
-1970 VPEDRTFAEAGFD
+1970 VPDDRTFAEVGFD
-1983 SLAAIGLRNRLG
+1983 SLAAIELRNRLG
-1995 THTGLRLPTTLV
+1995 AHTGLRLPTTMV

-2012 PAHLAGHLR
+2012 PGDLAARLR
-2021 GLLLGSTAATA
+2021 VLLSGTAAAAA
-2032 APARGPAAP
+2032 APVRGSAAP

-2066 DLVLSGRDAVRA
+2066 DLVVSGRDAIA
-2078 MPRDRGWDIDGRYD
+2078 EMPRDRGWDIDGRYD
-2092 PGPGPGRRGTFST
+2092 PDPEPGRRGTIAT

-2147 ERAGLDPQSARGSD
+2147 ERAGIDPLSARGSD

-2173 GSWAAD
+2173 GSWAVGGA
-2179 TPDDVEGYL
+2179 PEDVEGYL

-2199 RIAYALGLEGP
+2199 RVAYALGLEGP

-2230 ALRAGECSLALAGGA
+2230 ALRSGECSLALAGGA

-2302 VLAVLRGSA
+2302 VLAVVRGSA

-2340 GLTARQVDGVEA
+2340 GLTARQVDAVEA

-2363 EAQALLETYGGEHG
+2363 EAQALLATYGSEHD
-2377 PDRPVWLGSL
+2377 PDRPLWLGSL
-2387 KSNIGHTQAAAGV
+2387 KSNIGHAQAAAGV

-2407 QAIRHGTLPRTL
+2407 QAMRHGTLPRTL

-2424 TPHVDWSAGG
+2424 TLHVDWSAGG
-2434 MRLLTDAVAWPATGE
+2434 VRLLTDAVAWPATGE
-2449 PRRAGISSFGIS
+2449 PRRAGVSSFGIS
-2461 GTNAHAIIEQ
+2461 GTNAHAVIEQ

-2479 APDAG
+2479 VPDPVPAG
-2484 PADPARQP
+2484 PARRPQ
-2492 ADDGAPWLLSA
+2492 DDGAPWLLSA
-2503 ADPAAL
+2503 STPAAL
-2509 RDQARRLLTR
+2509 RDQARRLLEH
-2519 LRARPDTP
+2519 LRAQPDTDTP

-2548 VAVGG
+2548 VAVGP
-2553 EDRTA
+2553 EERTA

-2566 GLPGPGALTG
+2566 GTPGPGALTG
-2576 RAADGTVAFLFSGQG
+2576 RTADGTVAFLFSGQG
-2591 SQRPGAG
+2591 SQGPGMG

-2611 LDEVCGYLDPLLDR
+2611 LDEVCGYVDPFLER
-2625 PLREILFAEPGTADA
+2625 PLREVLFAEPGTADA

-2647 YTQPALFALET
+2647 YTQSALFAVET
-2658 ALAYRLRS
+2658 ALAHRLRS

-2673 VAGHSLGE
+2673 LAGHSLGE
-2681 LTAAHIAGVL
+2681 LVAAHVAGVL
-2691 GLQDAATLVAARGR
+2691 SLEDAATLVAARGR

-2719 QAPEEEVV
+2719 QAPEEEVA
-2727 ALLTDRVTLAAVNGA
+2727 ALLTDGVALAAVNGPA
-2742 GSVVVSGDADAVDA
+2742 SVVVSGDADAVDA
-2756 LTARLA
+2756 LTARLTE
-2762 AAGRR
+2762 AGRR
-2767 TRRLRVSHAFHSA
+2767 TRRLRVSHAFHSP

-2790 RIAREVSFREP
+2790 RIARGVTFREP
-2801 ALPVVSATTGR
+2801 TLPVVSATTGR
-2812 PAPAAELCAPEYWV
+2812 PASAAELCSPEYWV

-2838 VARLEADGAAV
+2838 VTRLEADGAAV
-2849 FVEIGPGTTLTA
+2849 LVEVGPGTALTA
-2861 AARDSLADRARPVVP
+2861 AARDCLADREHAVVP
-2876 LLRPGLPET
+2876 LLRPGLPEP

-2898 GVDVDWAAY
+2898 GVDVDWTRY
-2907 FADTGAHRVDLP
+2907 FEGAGTRRVDLP

-2930 AAGPR
+2930 AAAPR
-2935 RTAREHPV
+2935 RADREHPV
-2943 LGPAVSAPDIQ
+2943 LGPAVSAPDIR
-2954 GSVFAGDLDTRA
+2954 GSVLTGELDARA
-2966 RPWLAGHR
+2966 LPWLAGHR

-2994 AELGCPTVEDLVLQA
+2994 AELGCPTVEDLVLET
-3009 PLPVPDD
+3009 PLTVPDD
-3016 TVLPLRLSVQEP
+3016 TPLPLRLSVQEP
-3028 DADGRRSFGVYAR
+3028 DPTGRRSFTVYTLT
-3041 AGDTWTRHAVGT
+3041 DTTWTRHATGT
-3053 LSAARQDPPATT
+3053 LTTTDRALPTDT
-3065 GPWPPAGAVAVDL
+3065 GPWPPAGATPVELSGA
-3078 TGVYDRMAEAGLSYG
+3078 YERMAEAGLSYG
-3093 ETFRGLRAVWRDG
+3093 PVFQGLRAAWRDG
-3106 DALLA
+3106 DVLLA
-3111 EVALPDGTDPDAFG
+3111 EVALPDGTDPGAFG

-3133 ALHPLALGED
+3133 ALHVLGVGD
-3143 DRPAP
+3143 GDRPAP
-3148 PVLPFSWRGVRLHG
+3148 PVLPFSWRGVRLHA
-3162 TGARTLR
+3162 TGARALR
-3169 VRLAPAGDPG
+3169 VRLTPAGTPG
-3179 TVSLELTDPDGA
+3179 TVAVELTDPAGA

-3197 ALALRP
+3197 ALSLRP
-3203 VSAPPDTARPLLRVE
+3203 VSAAPGPDRSLLRVD
-3218 WTPADHPAPAADP
+3218 WTRPDVPAPAPD
-3231 GTRSWAVL
+3231 TRAWTVL
-3239 GPTPIGSLPRADTLA
+3239 GSTPLGSLPRVDDLTLI
-3254 LLPDG
+3254 PDG
-3259 TDTVLAPFL
+3259 TDTVLVPFL
-3268 TPHDPLDPRPA
+3268 TAQDPHDPHDPLPPEPL

-3284 LIRTWLSDARW
+3284 LIGAWLSDARR

-3303 TRRAVAAAPDDD
+3303 TRRAVAAGPEED

-3340 VVDVDGEQASWDA
+3340 VVDVDGARESWDA
-3353 LPAAVASGLAQ
+3353 LPAAVATGAAQ
-3364 VALRGG
+3364 VAVRGG
-3370 TPRTPRLV
+3370 EPRTPRLV
-3378 PSALTPGASVFGPDG
+3378 PSALAPGAAAFGPDG
-3393 TVLVTG
+3393 TTVVTG
-3399 AAGALGGA
+3399 AAGALGRL

-3426 RADDPRLAALAT
+3426 NADDPRLSALAA
-3438 EIERLGG
+3438 EIEGLGG
-3445 AATAAGCDVGDRDA
+3445 TATVAGCDVGDRDA

-3470 RPLTAVVHCAG
+3470 RPVSAVVHCAG

-3493 HRLERV
+3493 RQLERV

-3511 DLTKDAGLTAFVLF
+3511 ELTRDTDLSAFVLF

-3553 RRAHGLAALS
+3553 RRAHGLPALS
-3563 LAWGPWDQGGDGM
+3563 LAWGPWDQDGEGM

-3584 TARAGIEALTPGRGL
+3584 TARAGIEALTPERGL
-3599 ALFDAAVGAVAPD
+3599 ALFDAAVGADAPD
-3612 PVLAPLATD
+3612 PVLAPLATAP
-3621 QERLRALAGDPALPE
+3621 ERLRALADDPGLPDM
-3636 PLRLLARHPAR
+3636 LRRPVRHPAEAARSAVAPEAGR
-3647 PARPAHPAAVGHP
+3647 PAGTAPQPAR
-3660 AAEPPPA
+3660 
-3667 HLAALRGAE
+3667 LAGLRGAA
-3676 LEAALRSA
+3676 LEDALRTA
-3684 VRTAAAAVLGFTS
+3684 VRTEAAAVLGFSS
-3697 PGDVDDDRSLPE
+3697 PDDVDEDRSLPE

-3732 AATVVFDHPTVPALV
+3732 AATVVFDHPTLPALV
-3747 RHLRTELA
+3747 RHLGTELA
-3755 AGTAAA
+3755 TATTTATVTAAA
-3761 AVPPEDDG
+3761 VVPPEDDG

-3780 GRTLD
+3780 GRTLE
-3785 GIELLRTASRLLPSF
+3785 GIELLRMASRFLPSF
-3800 SGAAELGERP
+3800 STPADLGERP
-3810 EPVRLAGGD
+3810 EPVRLASGD
-3819 GTAPAL
+3819 GTEPAL

-3831 VALSGPH
+3831 VAMSGPH
-3838 QFARLAGA
+3838 QFARFAGA

-3855 VPQPGFLPGEPL
+3855 LPQPGFLPGELL
-3867 PADWRA
+3867 PATREA
-3873 VVEAQTATVRRYAAG
+3873 VVEAQAEAVRRYAAG
-3888 APVALL
+3888 RPVALL

-3902 AHAVAASLAAAG
+3902 AHAVAARLAADG
-3914 EAPQALV
+3914 EAPGPLV

-3937 AFTDGLFDRQQD
+3937 AFTDGLFTRH
-3949 GAPVDSRSLTAM
+3949 GAEAAAGTRSLTAM

-3967 FEEWTPTRTGVPTLF
+3967 FADWTPTRPAVPTLF
-3982 VRAADALPGTEAGP
+3982 LRAADALPGTEAGP
-3996 HPAWAADA
+3996 QPSWTADA
-4004 TAHETPGDHFSLLE
+4004 TLQETPGDHFSMLE
-4018 EHAGATAQAVH
+4018 EHAGPTAQAVH
-4029 AWLTGRTDRHPT
+4029 AWLSAGRSDTTTH
-4041 YRSA
+4041 RSA